1 MDVTEQTG
9 NDGNGAVPNNGEDGP
24 PEPMHP
30 RVSIVDEMRGS
41 FRDYSMSV
49 IIGRALPDVRDGLKP
64 VHRRILYAMYKEG
77 LLANKKYSKCA
88 GVVGEVLK
96 KYHPHG
102 DSAVYDALVRL
113 AQPWNMRAPLVD
125 GQGNF
130 GSIDGDPA
138 AAYRYTE
145 AKLTKIAEMLLR
157 DIEKN
162 TVDFSD
168 NFDGTTQ
175 EPTVLPSR
183 VPNLLVNGSEG
194 IAVAMATRCPPHNLG
209 EVVNAL
215 LAIIAETYE
224 GGEPVDVKRLLELV
238 PGPDFPT
245 GGLICGSGGV
255 YKAYTKGRGSIKV
268 RAVCR
273 IEETKKGRQQIVVDE
288 VPYQVNKARLLER
301 IAELVRDKKIEGIAD
316 LRDESD
322 RDGLRIAI
330 DLKKDAIGD
339 IVLNQLY
346 RHTLL
351 QTSYPVSFLSISHG
365 QPRTMGLKDIL
376 ISFLD
381 FRREVVTRRTRFELE
396 EAQDRFHLVAGL
408 VTALDDIDRII
419 EIIRSSK
426 DTDEAKQRIC
436 AERFESATQIGLFT
450 DSPTTQVGQ
459 WLEQGYAQLDAKQ
472 AQAILDMRLARLVG
486 LERDK
491 LIAEGEELLLAIKGF
506 KEILS
511 DVLVLMSVIKKELE
525 EVRDL
530 FATPR
535 RTQLVGDIDEIEVED
550 MIVEEDMV
558 VTLSHQ
564 GYIKRSPLSNYRSQ
578 RRGGRGK
585 SAARA
590 KDEDFITEAFVAS
603 THAYLLCFTDRGKVY
618 WVKVHR
624 LPEAGPQARGRP
636 IINLIQVE
644 KGEKVCAVLPV
655 REFPK
660 NEGEQYV
667 VTCSRL
673 GRVKKTDLR
682 AYATPRN
689 SGLIA
694 CGIAEDDEL
703 IEIDITDG
711 KSDMLISSREGM
723 AIRFAESQVRPM
735 GRGAAGVKGI
745 NLRAGDEVVSM
756 LIVEENTSILTI
768 TEKGFGKRTAASE
781 FRAQARGGLGLIAMK
796 VTGRNGRVADA
807 VQVHDTDSVMLTT
820 NQGVLIRV
828 QANEVSEYGRN
839 TQGVRVMNISG
850 AGESVIAIT
859 RIADSDLEEPKG

>member
-1 MDVTEQTG
+1 MEVTESTG
-9 NDGNGAVPNNGEDGP
+9 NDGNGAATENGGGGAGSTP
-24 PEPMHP
+24 YP

-145 AKLTKIAEMLLR
+145 AKLTKIAEMLLK

-162 TVDFSD
+162 TVDFTD

-175 EPTVLPSR
+175 EPSVLPSR
-183 VPNLLVNGSEG
+183 IPNLLVNGSEG

-215 LAIIAETYE
+215 LAIIAERYE
-224 GGEPVDVKRLLELV
+224 GGEEVDTRRLLELV

-245 GGLICGSGGV
+245 GGLICGTGGV

-273 IEETKKGRQQIVVDE
+273 IEETKKGRQQIIVDE

-301 IAELVRDKKIEGIAD
+301 IAELVRDKKVEGISD

-330 DLKKDAIGD
+330 DLRKDAIGD

-351 QTSYPVSFLSISHG
+351 QTSYPVSFLSITQG
-365 QPRTMGLKDIL
+365 QPRTMGLKEIL
-376 ISFLD
+376 SSFLD

-396 EAQDRFHLVAGL
+396 EAQSRFHLVAGL

-426 DTDEAKQRIC
+426 DTEEAKQRIC
-436 AERFESATQIGLFT
+436 AERFESATKIGLFA
-450 DSPTTQVGQ
+450 DSPTDQVEQ
-459 WLEQGYAQLDAKQ
+459 WLSQGYAQLDAKQ

-491 LIAEGEELLLAIKGF
+491 LISEGEELLAAIAGY
-506 KEILS
+506 KEILG
-511 DVLVLMSVIKKELE
+511 DVLVLMAVIKEELE

-550 MIVEEDMV
+550 MIAEEDMV

-590 KDEDFITEAFVAS
+590 KDEDFITDAFVAS

-624 LPEAGPQARGRP
+624 LPEAGPQARGKP
-636 IINLIQVE
+636 VINLIQVE
-644 KGEKVCAVLPV
+644 KGEQVCAVLPV

-660 NEGEQYV
+660 TEGEQYI
-667 VTCSRL
+667 VTCSRQ

-694 CGIAEDDEL
+694 CGIAADDEL
-703 IEIDITDG
+703 IAVDLTDG
-711 KSDMLISSREGM
+711 KSDMLISTRDGM
-723 AIRFAESQVRPM
+723 AIRFGESQVRPM

-745 NLRAGDEVVSM
+745 NLRSGDEAVSM
-756 LIVEENTSILTI
+756 IIVEENTSILTV
-768 TEKGFGKRTAASE
+768 TEKGFGKRTIASE
-781 FRAQARGGLGLIAMK
+781 FRPQSRGGLGLIAIK
-796 VTGRNGRVADA
+796 VTDRNGRVADA
-807 VQVHDTDSVMLTT
+807 VQVHERDSVMLTT
-820 NQGVLIRV
+820 NQGTLIRV
-828 QANEVSEYGRN
+828 QASEVSEYGRN
-839 TQGVRVMNISG
+839 TQGVRVMNISA
-850 AGESVIAIT
+850 AGEAVASIT
-859 RIADSDLEEPKG
+859 RIADADLEDAQG